1 MRLLTPTTI
10 LPRNKTTSPDIENCF
25 LCVYAEVDA
34 DKITKIHASMFKT
47 GILRRTL
54 VVNPNKVRILTTRHL
69 ATQVVKTSN
78 SNGQEEPLRRIF
90 DDIDY
95 WNEANEKNYAFTNAK
110 GKLLSNIG
118 LNGVRQLE
126 TGLFRNPYLT
136 SPEGLRKFSRKS
148 LTQAYELLDIM
159 KSDETPQG
167 LQNYILKLDR
177 LSDTLC
183 RVIDLCEF
191 IRSSHPDPQ
200 FVDAAQD
207 CHEEMFE
214 FMNVLNTDVSLCDKL
229 RTVLNNPEIVSEL
242 SFEELKV
249 GKILLEDFEKSGIY
263 MNPEVREQ
271 FIALSQE
278 ISIVGQE
285 FINNT
290 DFVRAN
296 YIKVDCETIDKSG
309 INQLILSQLSKDIK
323 GKYYKIP
330 THGYIAYSVL
340 RACPDEG
347 VRKQLWT
354 AMHNCL
360 DRQITR
366 LDQLVR
372 LRAVLAFLMGK
383 KSYAEYQLEGKM
395 AKTPEEVRDFI
406 NSLIKV
412 TQPRA
417 RQELEFISGL
427 KRTHMGLPAVKTSDL
442 DTLDFVRPWDRDFYH
457 TIYSIQKRHESPIDD
472 QQISLYFTLG
482 NVMQGLSDL
491 FYQIYGIRLEPVIAQ
506 KGETWSPEVRRLN
519 VVSDEEGVIGVVY
532 CDLFERAGK
541 TSNPSHFT
549 VCCSRQIYPE
559 ENDLS
564 TIQVGTNKDG
574 TSFQLP
580 IISLVCNF
588 ASSVVS
594 FGNSLCLLHISEI
607 ETLFHEM
614 GHAMHSMLGRTRLQ
628 NLSGTRC
635 ATDFVELPSILM
647 EHFAKDIRVLKKIG
661 KHCITGETVP
671 EILLKNYLQD
681 SQFMQHCETFSQAKM
696 AMLDQRLHGKEII
709 AEMDT
714 LDVVALYQGLEKEF
728 KVLAD
733 DQSTWCGRFGHL
745 FGYGATYYSYLFDRA
760 IASKVWESL
769 FQDDPFSRTGGQNF
783 KEHVLKWGGA
793 KDPWKCIADVLGQP
807 ELSQGGAGAMQ
818 FIGRS
823 KEL

>member
-1 MRLLTPTTI
+1 
-10 LPRNKTTSPDIENCF
+10 
-25 LCVYAEVDA
+25 
-34 DKITKIHASMFKT
+34 MFKA
-47 GILRRTL
+47 GILRRNL
-54 VVNPNKVRILTTRHL
+54 IANSKWVRLLPNRCL
-69 ATQVVKTSN
+69 ATQVSKS
-78 SNGQEEPLRRIF
+78 SGFDSQIESLRRTF
-90 DDIDY
+90 DDGEY
-95 WNEANEKNYAFTNAK
+95 WNEANKQNYVLASNR
-110 GKLLSNIG
+110 GKFLAHIRLSG
-118 LNGVRQLE
+118 MQELE

-136 SPEGLRKFSRKS
+136 SPDGLRKFSRQS
-148 LTQAYELLDIM
+148 LTQAYELLEDM
-159 KSDETPQG
+159 KNDQSLEG
-167 LQNYILKLDR
+167 LQNYILKLDQ

-191 IRSSHPDPQ
+191 IRSSHPDLH
-200 FVDAAQD
+200 FVEAAQD

-214 FMNVLNTDVSLCDKL
+214 FMNVLNTDVGLCDKL
-229 RTVLNNPEIVSEL
+229 RSVLNTPDIVHRLSSEEI
-242 SFEELKV
+242 KV
-249 GKILLEDFEKSGIY
+249 GTILLEDFEKSGIY

-290 DFVRAN
+290 DFVRTN
-296 YIKVDCETIDKSG
+296 YIKVNCERMNNSG
-309 INQLILSQLSKDIK
+309 TNQLILSQLSKDIK
-323 GKYYKIP
+323 GENYKVP
-330 THGYIAYSVL
+330 THGYIAYSML
-340 RACPDEG
+340 RACPDEAI
-347 VRKQLWT
+347 RKQLWT

-360 DRQITR
+360 DKQIVR

-395 AKTPEEVRDFI
+395 AKTPEQVNDFI
-406 NSLIKV
+406 DSLIKV
-412 TQPRA
+412 TRPKA
-417 RQELEFISGL
+417 AEELKFISDM
-427 KRTHMGLPAVKTSDL
+427 KCKHMNLPPAEASTL
-442 DTLDFVRPWDRDFYH
+442 NTLDVVQPWDRDFYY
-457 TIYSIQKRHESPIDD
+457 TIHSIQQRRQSPIDD

-491 FYQIYGIRLEPVIAQ
+491 FHQIYGIRLEPVVA
-506 KGETWSPEVRRLN
+506 KTGETWSPEVRRLN
-519 VVSDEEGVIGVVY
+519 VVSDEEGIVGVVY

-549 VCCSRQIYPE
+549 VCCSRQIYPK

-564 TIQVGTNKDG
+564 TIQIGTNGDG
-574 TSFQLP
+574 TQFQLP

-594 FGNSLCLLHISEI
+594 FGQSLCLLHISEV

-647 EHFAKDIRVLKKIG
+647 EHFARDIRVLKKIG
-661 KHCITGETVP
+661 RHCNTGEPVP
-671 EILLKNYLQD
+671 ESLLASYIQE
-681 SQFMQHCETFSQAKM
+681 SQFMQYCEAFSQAKM
-696 AMLDQRLHGKEII
+696 AMLDQKLHGKEII
-709 AEMDT
+709 SEMDT
-714 LDVVALYQGLEKEF
+714 LDVTAIYQKLEKEL

-769 FQDDPFSRTGGQNF
+769 FQNDPFSRTSGQKF

-793 KDPWKCIADVLGQP
+793 KDPWNCIADVLNQP
-807 ELSQGGAGAMQ
+807 ELSQGGTNAMQ

-823 KEL
+823 KDL

>member
-1 MRLLTPTTI
+1 
-10 LPRNKTTSPDIENCF
+10 
-25 LCVYAEVDA
+25 
-34 DKITKIHASMFKT
+34 MFKT
-47 GILRRTL
+47 GILKRNL
-54 VVNPNKVRILTTRHL
+54 VANSKRVRLVTTRHL
-69 ATQVVKTSN
+69 ATQVNKLSN
-78 SNGQEEPLRRIF
+78 SNGQVESLRRTF
-90 DDIDY
+90 DDADY
-95 WNEANEKNYAFTNAK
+95 WNEANKQNYALASLK
-110 GKLLSNIG
+110 GKFLSNIG
-118 LNGVRQLE
+118 NIGSSGTQHLE

-136 SPEGLRKFSRKS
+136 SPDGLRKFSRQS
-148 LTQAYELLDIM
+148 LNQAYELLEDM
-159 KSDETPQG
+159 KNDETPQG
-167 LQNYILKLDR
+167 LQNYILRLDQ

-191 IRSSHPDPQ
+191 IRSSHPDSH

-214 FMNVLNTDVSLCDKL
+214 FMNVLNTDVNLCNKL
-229 RTVLNNPEIVSEL
+229 RTVLNTPEVVCKLSSE
-242 SFEELKV
+242 EVKV

-263 MNPEVREQ
+263 MNPEIREQ

-278 ISIVGQE
+278 ISIVGQD

-290 DFVRAN
+290 DFVRTN
-296 YIKVDCETIDKSG
+296 YITVDCETIHNSG

-323 GKYYKIP
+323 GKHYKIP

-340 RACPDEG
+340 RACPDEI
-347 VRKQLWT
+347 VRKKLWT
-354 AMHNCL
+354 AMHSCP
-360 DRQITR
+360 DKQIVR

-395 AKTPEEVRDFI
+395 AKSPEEVTDFI
-406 NSLIKV
+406 DSLIKV
-412 TQPRA
+412 TQPKA
-417 RQELEFISGL
+417 KQELGFISDL
-427 KRTHMGLPAVKTSDL
+427 KRKHMDLPPSETSNL
-442 DTLDFVRPWDRDFYH
+442 DTLDIVRPWDRDFYH
-457 TIYSIQKRHESPIDD
+457 TIYSIQQRRQSPIDD
-472 QQISLYFTLG
+472 QQISMYFTLG

-491 FYQIYGIRLEPVIAQ
+491 FHQIYGIRLEPVIAQ

-532 CDLFERAGK
+532 CDLFERDGK

-549 VCCSRQIYPE
+549 VCCSRQIYPK

-564 TIQVGTNKDG
+564 TIQIGTNKDG
-574 TSFQLP
+574 TKFQLP

-594 FGNSLCLLHISEI
+594 FGQSLCLLHISEI

-647 EHFAKDIRVLKKIG
+647 EHFARDTRVLRQIG
-661 KHCITGETVP
+661 KHCNTGEPVP
-671 EILLKNYLQD
+671 ESLLTNYLQD
-681 SQFMQHCETFSQAKM
+681 LQYMQYCETFSQAKM

-709 AEMDT
+709 TGMDT
-714 LDVVALYQGLEKEF
+714 LDVVALYQNLERELR
-728 KVLAD
+728 VLVD

-769 FQDDPFSRTGGQNF
+769 FQEDPFSRAGGQRF
-783 KEHVLKWGGA
+783 KEYVLKWGGA
-793 KDPWKCIADVLGQP
+793 KDPWQCIADVLDQP
-807 ELSQGGAGAMQ
+807 ELSQGGTDAMQ

-823 KEL
+823 EEL

>member
-1 MRLLTPTTI
+1 MEL
-10 LPRNKTTSPDIENCF
+10 S
-25 LCVYAEVDA
+25 VD
-34 DKITKIHASMFKT
+34 KFIRIHGSMLKT
-47 GILRRTL
+47 GILRHSLITNSKKARVL
-54 VVNPNKVRILTTRHL
+54 ATRHL
-69 ATQVVKTSN
+69 ASQVNKPSSN
-78 SNGQEEPLRRIF
+78 NEKVESLKRAF
-90 DDIDY
+90 DDLDY
-95 WNEANEKNYAFTNAK
+95 WNEANKQNYALANTK
-110 GKLLSNIG
+110 GKFLSNIG
-118 LNGVRQLE
+118 LKGAQQLE

-136 SPEGLRKFSRKS
+136 SPDGLRKFSRQS
-148 LTQAYELLDIM
+148 LNQAYELLEDM
-159 KSDETPQG
+159 KNDETPEG
-167 LQNYILKLDR
+167 LKDYILKLDQ

-191 IRSSHPDPQ
+191 IRSSHPDAR

-214 FMNVLNTDVSLCDKL
+214 FMNILNTDVNLCNKL
-229 RTVLNNPEIVSEL
+229 RTVLNTPEIFGKLSSE
-242 SFEELKV
+242 EIKV

-263 MNPEVREQ
+263 MNPEIREQ

-278 ISIVGQE
+278 ISIVGQD

-290 DFVRAN
+290 DFVRTN
-296 YIKVDCETIDKSG
+296 YSKVNCDTMNNSG
-309 INQLILSQLSKDIK
+309 INQLILSQLSKDVK

-340 RACPDEG
+340 RACPDES
-347 VRKQLWT
+347 VRKELWT
-354 AMHNCL
+354 AMHSCL
-360 DRQITR
+360 DRQIVR

-372 LRAVLAFLMGK
+372 LRAVLSFLMGK

-395 AKTPEEVRDFI
+395 AKTPEEVTDFI
-406 NSLIKV
+406 DSLIKV

-417 RQELEFISGL
+417 REELKFISDL
-427 KRTHMGLPAVKTSDL
+427 KCKHMNLPAAEAAKL
-442 DTLDFVRPWDRDFYH
+442 DTLDVARPWDRDFYR
-457 TIYSIQKRHESPIDD
+457 TIYSMQNPRDADD
-472 QQISLYFTLG
+472 QQISLYFSLG

-491 FYQIYGIRLEPVIAQ
+491 FHQIYAIRLEPVIAQ

-549 VCCSRQIYPE
+549 VCCSRQIYPK

-564 TIQVGTNKDG
+564 TIQVGTNRDG
-574 TSFQLP
+574 TKFQLP

-594 FGNSLCLLHISEI
+594 FGQSLCLLHISEI

-647 EHFAKDIRVLKKIG
+647 EHFARDTRVLSKIG
-661 KHCITGETVP
+661 THSITGEPVP
-671 EILLKNYLQD
+671 ESLLNNYLKD

-709 AEMDT
+709 TEMDT
-714 LDVVALYQGLEKEF
+714 LDVVAIYQNLEREC
-728 KVLAD
+728 KVLVD

-769 FQDDPFSRTGGQNF
+769 FQENPFSRTGGQKF

-793 KDPWKCIADVLGQP
+793 KDPWKCISDVLDQP
-807 ELSQGGAGAMQ
+807 KLSQGGTEAMK
-818 FIGRS
+818 FIGQS
-823 KEL
+823 EEL